1 MASSPGKDEGR
12 RPEILETVDLE
23 TGQSISQ
30 KRTLLGSRLLLIVCS
45 VFLLATMMIVVI
57 NVVGR
62 ALFQAPLWGA
72 VEMIGILGVI
82 IIPTALCFTE
92 LAKGHITVDIAVSRM
107 SGKVKKGFSIAAY
120 ILGVTCIVLL
130 LIGAFKQVT
139 YIAVTPGSNT
149 PDLGFP
155 ILPLKIIWF
164 VECILFGGCLAWNFV
179 QNIVRRPA
187 R

>member
-1 MASSPGKDEGR
+1 MASNQSKDEGR

-30 KRTLLGSRLLLIVCS
+30 KRTLLGSRVLLIFCS
-45 VFLLATMMIVVI
+45 IFLLSTMMIVVV

-62 ALFQAPLWGA
+62 ALFQSPLWGA

-82 IIPTALCFTE
+82 IIPTALCYTE
-92 LAKGHITVDIAVSRM
+92 LAKGHITVDILVSRM
-107 SGKVKKGFSIAAY
+107 SGKVRKSFSIAAY
-120 ILGVTCIVLL
+120 ILGVICIVLL

-149 PDLGFP
+149 PDLSIP

-164 VECILFGGCLAWNFV
+164 VECIIFGGCLAWNFV
-179 QNIVRRPA
+179 QTIVRRPN